1 MDSWLVSRPAAA
13 LWQEEEMLRHVKAVH
28 LASAERRAGSPAE
41 VLRAGNG
48 GESGE
53 DDKRSMHGE
62 RDIDEA
68 KA

>member
-1 MDSWLVSRPAAA
+1 
-13 LWQEEEMLRHVKAVH
+13 MLRHVKAVH